1 MSSVKQ
7 TLGELR
13 VNKSSRTSMDTKNE
27 KTVLPSNKFLHGKI
41 ACVYRADCYWFSR
54 PLMV

>member
-7 TLGELR
+7 TLGVLH